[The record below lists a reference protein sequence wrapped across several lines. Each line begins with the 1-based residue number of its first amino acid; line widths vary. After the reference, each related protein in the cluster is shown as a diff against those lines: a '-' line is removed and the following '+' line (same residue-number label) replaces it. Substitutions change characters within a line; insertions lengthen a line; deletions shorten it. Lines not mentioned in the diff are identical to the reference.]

1 MRQQNAHP
9 AIATCFALALAL
21 APALLLAG
29 CASGNSHQVISSGQA
44 CESCHSEKKQ
54 TYEVSEP
61 NVAAYASDEII
72 VKTSADKLDIC
83 AVTFISEDGSRYVP
97 TSRSTVKVENGEAVV
112 APGEG
117 IWAVCID
124 NGGSSTSMLIR
135 IDSAAPEQ
143 TATADL

>member
-1 MRQQNAHP
+1 MRQHNARL
-9 AIATCFALALAL
+9 AIATRFALVLALAC
-21 APALLLAG
+21 ALLLAG
-29 CASGNSHQVISSGQA
+29 CANGNSHQVISSGQA
-44 CESCHSEKKQ
+44 CESCHSDKKQ

-61 NVAAYASDEII
+61 NVAAYASNEVI

-83 AVTFISEDGSRYVP
+83 TITFISEDGSRYVP
-97 TSRSTVKVENGEAVV
+97 TSHSTAKVENGEATV

-124 NGGSSTSMLIR
+124 NGGSSESILVR

-143 TATADL
+143 TATAEL